1 MTLSV
6 TAFLCVV
13 ILAAIAGVFVGA
25 WLHDS
30 REYARGV
37 ARMQWRFGRGIR
49 WQEEQEAKEAHATG
63 ERTRAAVLG
72 KANW

>member
-1 MTLSV
+1 MTISVLGFLS
-6 TAFLCVV
+6 AFGV
-13 ILAAIAGVFVGA
+13 IFVLGAFFGAA
-25 WLHDS
+25 LHDS

-49 WQEEQEAKEAHATG
+49 WQEEQEAKEAHAAG
-63 ERTRAAVLG
+63 EQTRAAILG

>member
-1 MTLSV
+1 MTISV

-13 ILAAIAGVFVGA
+13 ALAAIAGAFAGA

-37 ARMQWRFGRGIR
+37 SRMQWRFGRGIR
-49 WQEEQEAKEAHATG
+49 WQEEQEAREAREAG
-63 ERTRAAVLG
+63 DATRAAILG